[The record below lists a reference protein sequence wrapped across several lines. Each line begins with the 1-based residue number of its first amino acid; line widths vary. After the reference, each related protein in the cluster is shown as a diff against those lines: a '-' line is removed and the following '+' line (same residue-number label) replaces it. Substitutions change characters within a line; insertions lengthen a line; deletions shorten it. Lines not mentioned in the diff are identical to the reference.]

1 MQLSLKE
8 VSFWYKDKASTFGS
22 SEYNAPKVSMWI
34 SGFACYQIPE
44 GLRQREHRGG
54 FHFIERVEV
63 KVAEEI
69 GLKVKESNHPILLS
83 MFKPIFMIRFREALA
98 KTFEEQIRWV
108 WESADSVAWDVG
120 KRSEVFSDA
129 RLESGSSVAAAVWT
143 EIGRLRLASS

>member
-1 MQLSLKE
+1 
-8 VSFWYKDKASTFGS
+8 
-22 SEYNAPKVSMWI
+22 
-34 SGFACYQIPE
+34 
-44 GLRQREHRGG
+44 
-54 FHFIERVEV
+54 
-63 KVAEEI
+63 
-69 GLKVKESNHPILLS
+69 
-83 MFKPIFMIRFREALA
+83 MIRFREALA